1 MPLRYRVVMYFLLFS
16 LIMLILLWLF
26 QTVFFKG
33 FYRSVKIS
41 QVESAAKNLISMMQ
55 GDDDDVGVNVDKV
68 KTMVEYIY
76 EQNDMMV
83 ALYDLNTNFAMSI
96 CSSDVPENLD
106 KISGSD
112 VIRYRNMAIQN
123 GGTYLEY
130 KNASDNG
137 GDEEEE
143 ISYTEETLDN
153 SGNSDSGY
161 DLNGKLEKYT
171 AESVTYSEV
180 FMDSRS
186 GRYMITI
193 RSIITPFNS
202 VVETL
207 RNQLIIIS
215 AILVFLSVILSIIV
229 SNLITRPIIKTN
241 KAAKELAKQ
250 HYDVKFESDG
260 YLEIRELNDTLNFA
274 ARELTKVEKLRQD
287 LIANISHD
295 LRTPLTMITGYGEVI
310 RDLPGENTPENIQ
323 IIIDEATRLNELVTD
338 LLDISK
344 LQSGAMQLVRTDFS
358 LTKCIE
364 EIFNRYT
371 KLIEQNH
378 YNIVFNYK
386 EDVII
391 NADEVKIKQV
401 IYNLINNAINYV
413 GDDKTVIVTQI
424 ADKNFVRVEVTDHG
438 VGIDPDK
445 LEYIW
450 DRYYKVDKAHKSAV
464 IGTGLGLSI
473 VKNILELHNARF
485 GVKSKLGAGSTFWFE
500 LPVQSIKNKHYM
512 TQKKDALE
520 LSEETTI
527 NAEVVDLSKKP
538 AKKKENPKKRKKT
551 EEQPKSPETAQD
563 TSEEGTYEYEV
574 SGHNKSH
581 DDSEENR
588 DRD

>member
-41 QVESAAKNLISMMQ
+41 QVESCAKNIITMMQ
-55 GDDDDVGVNVDKV
+55 GTEDDEGVNVDKV
-68 KTMVEYIY
+68 SAMVEYIY

-96 CSSDVPENLD
+96 CSSDVPENLE

-112 VIRYRNMAIQN
+112 VIRYRNMAMQN

-130 KNASDNG
+130 RHKALN
-137 GDEEEE
+137 E
-143 ISYTEETLDN
+143 
-153 SGNSDSGY
+153 DSGS
-161 DLNGKLEKYT
+161 LEKYA

-180 FMDSRS
+180 FMDSGN

-202 VVETL
+202 VVDTL

-215 AILVFLSVILSIIV
+215 AILVVLSVMLSIIV

-274 ARELTKVEKLRQD
+274 ARELTKVEKLRKD

-391 NADEVKIKQV
+391 NADDVKIKQV

-512 TQKKDALE
+512 TQKIDALE
-520 LSEETTI
+520 ISEESTI

-538 AKKKENPKKRKKT
+538 SKKKETAKKRKKSD
-551 EEQPKSPETAQD
+551 EQPEQNTEIDDA
-563 TSEEGTYEYEV
+563 EIYEYEV
-574 SGHNKSH
+574 SGHK
-581 DDSEENR
+581 ENTEPESTENPYK
-588 DRD
+588 D

>member
-41 QVESAAKNLISMMQ
+41 QVESCAKNIITMMQ
-55 GDDDDVGVNVDKV
+55 GTEDDEGVNVDKV
-68 KTMVEYIY
+68 SAMVEYIY

-96 CSSDVPENLD
+96 CSSDVPENLE

-112 VIRYRNMAIQN
+112 VIRYRNMAMQN

-130 KNASDNG
+130 RHKALN
-137 GDEEEE
+137 E
-143 ISYTEETLDN
+143 
-153 SGNSDSGY
+153 DSGS
-161 DLNGKLEKYT
+161 LEKYA

-180 FMDSRS
+180 FMDSGN

-202 VVETL
+202 VVDTL

-215 AILVFLSVILSIIV
+215 AILIVLSVVLSIIV

-274 ARELTKVEKLRQD
+274 ARELTKVEKLRKD

-391 NADEVKIKQV
+391 NADDVKIKQV

-512 TQKKDALE
+512 TQKIDALE
-520 LSEETTI
+520 ISEESTI

-538 AKKKENPKKRKKT
+538 SKKKDNSKKRKKSD
-551 EEQPKSPETAQD
+551 EQPEQNTEIDDA
-563 TSEEGTYEYEV
+563 EIYEYEV
-574 SGHNKSH
+574 SGHK
-581 DDSEENR
+581 ENTEPESTENPYK
-588 DRD
+588 D

>member
-41 QVESAAKNLISMMQ
+41 QVESSAKNIISMMQ
-55 GDDDDVGVNVDKV
+55 ETDENTGGNVDKV
-68 KTMVEYIY
+68 SAMMEYIY

-96 CSSDVPENLD
+96 CSSDVPENLE

-112 VIRYRNMAIQN
+112 VIRYRNMAMQN

-130 KNASDNG
+130 RHKALN
-137 GDEEEE
+137 E
-143 ISYTEETLDN
+143 
-153 SGNSDSGY
+153 DSGS
-161 DLNGKLEKYT
+161 LEKYA

-180 FMDSRS
+180 FMDSGN

-202 VVETL
+202 VVDTL

-215 AILVFLSVILSIIV
+215 AILIVLSVVLSIIV

-274 ARELTKVEKLRQD
+274 ARELTKVEKLRKD

-391 NADEVKIKQV
+391 NADDVKIKQV

-512 TQKKDALE
+512 TQKIDALE
-520 LSEETTI
+520 ISEESTI

-538 AKKKENPKKRKKT
+538 SKKKDNSKKRKKSD
-551 EEQPKSPETAQD
+551 EQPEQNTEIDDA
-563 TSEEGTYEYEV
+563 EIYEYEV
-574 SGHNKSH
+574 SGHK
-581 DDSEENR
+581 ENTEPESTENPYK
-588 DRD
+588 D

>member
-41 QVESAAKNLISMMQ
+41 QVESCAKNIITMMQ
-55 GDDDDVGVNVDKV
+55 GTEDDEGVNVDKV
-68 KTMVEYIY
+68 SAMVEYIY

-96 CSSDVPENLD
+96 CSSDVPENLE

-112 VIRYRNMAIQN
+112 VIRYRNMAMQN

-130 KNASDNG
+130 RHKALN
-137 GDEEEE
+137 E
-143 ISYTEETLDN
+143 
-153 SGNSDSGY
+153 DSGS
-161 DLNGKLEKYT
+161 LEKYA

-180 FMDSRS
+180 FMDSGN

-202 VVETL
+202 VVDTL

-215 AILVFLSVILSIIV
+215 AILIALSVVLSIIV

-274 ARELTKVEKLRQD
+274 ARELTKVEKLRKD

-391 NADEVKIKQV
+391 NADDVKIKQV

-512 TQKKDALE
+512 TQKIDALE
-520 LSEETTI
+520 ISEESTI
-527 NAEVVDLSKKP
+527 NAEMVDLSKKP
-538 AKKKENPKKRKKT
+538 SKKKDNSKKRKKS
-551 EEQPKSPETAQD
+551 EEQPEQNTEIAD
-563 TSEEGTYEYEV
+563 AEIYEYEV
-574 SGHNKSH
+574 SGHKKS
-581 DDSEENR
+581 SEPLENPYK
-588 DRD
+588 D

>member
-41 QVESAAKNLISMMQ
+41 QVESCAKNIITMMQ
-55 GDDDDVGVNVDKV
+55 GTEDDEGVNVDKV
-68 KTMVEYIY
+68 SAMVEYIY

-96 CSSDVPENLD
+96 CSSDVPENLE

-112 VIRYRNMAIQN
+112 VIRYRNMAMQN

-130 KNASDNG
+130 RHKALN
-137 GDEEEE
+137 E
-143 ISYTEETLDN
+143 
-153 SGNSDSGY
+153 DSGS
-161 DLNGKLEKYT
+161 LEKYA

-180 FMDSRS
+180 FMDSGN

-202 VVETL
+202 VVDTL

-215 AILVFLSVILSIIV
+215 AILVVLSVMLSIIV

-250 HYDVKFESDG
+250 NYDVKFESDG

-391 NADEVKIKQV
+391 NADDVKIKQV

-512 TQKKDALE
+512 TQKIDALE
-520 LSEETTI
+520 ISEESTI

-538 AKKKENPKKRKKT
+538 SKKKDNSKKRKKS
-551 EEQPKSPETAQD
+551 EEQPEQNTEISDAE
-563 TSEEGTYEYEV
+563 TYEYEV
-574 SGHNKSH
+574 SGKKSSVAS
-581 DDSEENR
+581 DTDTDSGENI
-588 DRD
+588 

>member
-41 QVESAAKNLISMMQ
+41 QVESCAKNIITMMQ
-55 GDDDDVGVNVDKV
+55 GTEDDEGVNVDKV
-68 KTMVEYIY
+68 SAMVEYIY

-96 CSSDVPENLD
+96 CSSDVPENLE

-112 VIRYRNMAIQN
+112 VIRYRNMAMQN

-130 KNASDNG
+130 QHKALN
-137 GDEEEE
+137 E
-143 ISYTEETLDN
+143 
-153 SGNSDSGY
+153 DSGS
-161 DLNGKLEKYT
+161 LEKYA

-180 FMDSRS
+180 FMDSGN

-202 VVETL
+202 VVDTL

-215 AILVFLSVILSIIV
+215 AILIVLSVVLSIIV

-274 ARELTKVEKLRQD
+274 ARELTKVEKLRKD

-391 NADEVKIKQV
+391 NADDVKIKQV

-512 TQKKDALE
+512 TQKIDALE
-520 LSEETTI
+520 ISEESTI
-527 NAEVVDLSKKP
+527 NAEMVDLSKKP
-538 AKKKENPKKRKKT
+538 SKKKDNSKKRKKS
-551 EEQPKSPETAQD
+551 EEQPEQNTEIAD
-563 TSEEGTYEYEV
+563 AETYEYEV
-574 SGHNKSH
+574 SGHKENTE
-581 DDSEENR
+581 SESTENPYK
-588 DRD
+588 D

>member
-41 QVESAAKNLISMMQ
+41 QVESCAKNIITMMQ
-55 GDDDDVGVNVDKV
+55 GTEDDEGVNVDKV
-68 KTMVEYIY
+68 SAMVEYIY

-96 CSSDVPENLD
+96 CSSDVPENLE

-112 VIRYRNMAIQN
+112 VIRYRNMAMQN

-130 KNASDNG
+130 QHKALN
-137 GDEEEE
+137 E
-143 ISYTEETLDN
+143 
-153 SGNSDSGY
+153 DSGS
-161 DLNGKLEKYT
+161 LEKYA

-180 FMDSRS
+180 FMDSGN

-202 VVETL
+202 VVDTL

-215 AILVFLSVILSIIV
+215 AILIVLSVVLSIIV

-274 ARELTKVEKLRQD
+274 ARELTKVEKLRKD

-391 NADEVKIKQV
+391 NADDVKIKQV

-512 TQKKDALE
+512 TQKIDALE
-520 LSEETTI
+520 ISEESTI

-538 AKKKENPKKRKKT
+538 SKKKDNSKKRKKS
-551 EEQPKSPETAQD
+551 EEQPEQNTEIDDA
-563 TSEEGTYEYEV
+563 ETYEYEV
-574 SGHNKSH
+574 SGHK
-581 DDSEENR
+581 ENTEPESTENPYK
-588 DRD
+588 D

>member
-41 QVESAAKNLISMMQ
+41 QVESCAKNIITMMQ
-55 GDDDDVGVNVDKV
+55 GTEDDEGVNVDKV
-68 KTMVEYIY
+68 SAMVEYIY

-96 CSSDVPENLD
+96 CSSDVPENLE

-112 VIRYRNMAIQN
+112 VIRYRNMAMQN

-130 KNASDNG
+130 RHKALN
-137 GDEEEE
+137 E
-143 ISYTEETLDN
+143 
-153 SGNSDSGY
+153 DSGS
-161 DLNGKLEKYT
+161 LEKYA

-180 FMDSRS
+180 FMDSGN

-202 VVETL
+202 VVDTL

-215 AILVFLSVILSIIV
+215 AILVVLSVMLSIIV

-250 HYDVKFESDG
+250 NYDVKFESDG

-274 ARELTKVEKLRQD
+274 ARELTKVEKLRKD

-391 NADEVKIKQV
+391 NADDVKIKQV

-512 TQKKDALE
+512 TQKIDALE
-520 LSEETTI
+520 ISEESTI

-538 AKKKENPKKRKKT
+538 SKKKDNSKKRKKS
-551 EEQPKSPETAQD
+551 EEQPEQNTEIDDA
-563 TSEEGTYEYEV
+563 EIYEYEV
-574 SGHNKSH
+574 SGHKKS
-581 DDSEENR
+581 SEPLENPYK
-588 DRD
+588 D

>member
-41 QVESAAKNLISMMQ
+41 QVESCAKNIITMMQ
-55 GDDDDVGVNVDKV
+55 GTEDDEGVNVDKV
-68 KTMVEYIY
+68 SAMVEYIY

-96 CSSDVPENLD
+96 CSSDVPENLE

-112 VIRYRNMAIQN
+112 VIRYRNMAMQN

-130 KNASDNG
+130 RHKALN
-137 GDEEEE
+137 E
-143 ISYTEETLDN
+143 
-153 SGNSDSGY
+153 DSGS
-161 DLNGKLEKYT
+161 LEKYA

-180 FMDSRS
+180 FMDSGN

-202 VVETL
+202 VVDTL

-215 AILVFLSVILSIIV
+215 AILIVLSVVLSIIV

-274 ARELTKVEKLRQD
+274 ARELTKVEKLRKD

-391 NADEVKIKQV
+391 NADDVKIKQV

-512 TQKKDALE
+512 TQKIDALE
-520 LSEETTI
+520 ISEESTI
-527 NAEVVDLSKKP
+527 NAEMVDLSKKP
-538 AKKKENPKKRKKT
+538 SKKKDNSKKRKKS
-551 EEQPKSPETAQD
+551 EEQPEQNTEIAD
-563 TSEEGTYEYEV
+563 AETYEYEV
-574 SGHNKSH
+574 SGHKENTE
-581 DDSEENR
+581 SESTENPYK
-588 DRD
+588 D

>member
-41 QVESAAKNLISMMQ
+41 QVESCAKNIITMMQ
-55 GDDDDVGVNVDKV
+55 GTEDDEGVNVDKV
-68 KTMVEYIY
+68 SAMVEYIY

-96 CSSDVPENLD
+96 CSSDVPENLE

-112 VIRYRNMAIQN
+112 VIRYRNMAMQN

-130 KNASDNG
+130 QHKALN
-137 GDEEEE
+137 E
-143 ISYTEETLDN
+143 
-153 SGNSDSGY
+153 DSGS
-161 DLNGKLEKYT
+161 LEKYA

-180 FMDSRS
+180 FMDSGN

-202 VVETL
+202 VVDTL

-215 AILVFLSVILSIIV
+215 AILIVLSVVLSIIV

-274 ARELTKVEKLRQD
+274 ARELTKVEKLRKD

-391 NADEVKIKQV
+391 NADDVKIKQV

-512 TQKKDALE
+512 TQKIDALE
-520 LSEETTI
+520 ISEESTI

-538 AKKKENPKKRKKT
+538 SKKKDNSKKRKKS
-551 EEQPKSPETAQD
+551 EEQPEQNTEIAD
-563 TSEEGTYEYEV
+563 AETYEYEV
-574 SGHNKSH
+574 SGHKKS
-581 DDSEENR
+581 SEPLENPYK
-588 DRD
+588 D

>member
-41 QVESAAKNLISMMQ
+41 QVESCAKNIITMMQ
-55 GDDDDVGVNVDKV
+55 GTEDDEGVNVDKV
-68 KTMVEYIY
+68 SAMMEYIY

-96 CSSDVPENLD
+96 CSSDVPENLE

-130 KNASDNG
+130 QHKALN
-137 GDEEEE
+137 E
-143 ISYTEETLDN
+143 
-153 SGNSDSGY
+153 DSGS
-161 DLNGKLEKYT
+161 LEKYA

-180 FMDSRS
+180 FMDSGN

-202 VVETL
+202 VVDTL

-215 AILVFLSVILSIIV
+215 AILIALSVVLSIIV

-391 NADEVKIKQV
+391 NADDVKIKQV

-512 TQKKDALE
+512 TQKIDALE
-520 LSEETTI
+520 ISEESTI

-538 AKKKENPKKRKKT
+538 SKKKDNSKKRKKS
-551 EEQPKSPETAQD
+551 EEQPEQNTEIDDA
-563 TSEEGTYEYEV
+563 EIYEYEV
-574 SGHNKSH
+574 SGHKKS
-581 DDSEENR
+581 SEPLENPYK
-588 DRD
+588 D

>member
-41 QVESAAKNLISMMQ
+41 QVESCAKNIITMMQ
-55 GDDDDVGVNVDKV
+55 GTEDDEGVNVDKV
-68 KTMVEYIY
+68 SAMVEYIY

-96 CSSDVPENLD
+96 CSSDVPENLE

-112 VIRYRNMAIQN
+112 VIRYRNMAMQN

-130 KNASDNG
+130 QHKALN
-137 GDEEEE
+137 E
-143 ISYTEETLDN
+143 
-153 SGNSDSGY
+153 DSGS
-161 DLNGKLEKYT
+161 LEKYA

-180 FMDSRS
+180 FMDSGN

-202 VVETL
+202 VVDTL

-215 AILVFLSVILSIIV
+215 AILIVLSVVLSIIV

-274 ARELTKVEKLRQD
+274 ARELTKVEKLRKD

-391 NADEVKIKQV
+391 NADDVKIKQV
-401 IYNLINNAINYV
+401 IYNLVNNAINYV

-512 TQKKDALE
+512 TQKIDALE
-520 LSEETTI
+520 ISEESTI
-527 NAEVVDLSKKP
+527 NAEMVDLSKKP
-538 AKKKENPKKRKKT
+538 SKKKDNSKKRKKS
-551 EEQPKSPETAQD
+551 EEQPEQNTEIAD
-563 TSEEGTYEYEV
+563 AETYEYEV
-574 SGHNKSH
+574 SGHK
-581 DDSEENR
+581 ENTEPESTENPYK
-588 DRD
+588 D

>member
-41 QVESAAKNLISMMQ
+41 QVESSAKNIISMMQ
-55 GDDDDVGVNVDKV
+55 ETDENTGGNVDKV
-68 KTMVEYIY
+68 SAMMEYIY

-96 CSSDVPENLD
+96 CSSDVPENLE

-130 KNASDNG
+130 QHKALN
-137 GDEEEE
+137 E
-143 ISYTEETLDN
+143 
-153 SGNSDSGY
+153 DSGS
-161 DLNGKLEKYT
+161 LEKYA

-180 FMDSRS
+180 FMDSGN

-202 VVETL
+202 VVDTL

-215 AILVFLSVILSIIV
+215 AILVVLSVMLSIIV

-250 HYDVKFESDG
+250 NYDVKFESDG

-391 NADEVKIKQV
+391 NADDVKIKQV

-512 TQKKDALE
+512 TQKIDALE
-520 LSEETTI
+520 ISEESTI

-538 AKKKENPKKRKKT
+538 SKKKDNSKKRKKS
-551 EEQPKSPETAQD
+551 EEQPEQNTEIAD
-563 TSEEGTYEYEV
+563 AETYEYEV
-574 SGHNKSH
+574 SGHK
-581 DDSEENR
+581 ENTEPESTENPYK
-588 DRD
+588 D

>member
-41 QVESAAKNLISMMQ
+41 QVESCAKNIITMMQ
-55 GDDDDVGVNVDKV
+55 GTEDDEGVNVDKV
-68 KTMVEYIY
+68 SAMVEYIY

-96 CSSDVPENLD
+96 CSSDVPENLE

-112 VIRYRNMAIQN
+112 VIRYRNMAMQN

-130 KNASDNG
+130 RHKALN
-137 GDEEEE
+137 E
-143 ISYTEETLDN
+143 
-153 SGNSDSGY
+153 DSGS
-161 DLNGKLEKYT
+161 LEKYA

-180 FMDSRS
+180 FMDSGN

-202 VVETL
+202 VVDTL

-215 AILVFLSVILSIIV
+215 AILVVLSVMLSIIV

-250 HYDVKFESDG
+250 NYDVKFESDG

-274 ARELTKVEKLRQD
+274 ARELTKVEKLRKD

-391 NADEVKIKQV
+391 NADDVKIKQV

-512 TQKKDALE
+512 TQKIDALE
-520 LSEETTI
+520 ISEESTI

-538 AKKKENPKKRKKT
+538 SKKKDNSKKRKKS
-551 EEQPKSPETAQD
+551 EEQPEQNTEISDAE
-563 TSEEGTYEYEV
+563 TYEYEV
-574 SGHNKSH
+574 SGKKSSVAS
-581 DDSEENR
+581 DTDTDSGENI
-588 DRD
+588 

>member
-16 LIMLILLWLF
+16 FIMLILLWLF

-41 QVESAAKNLISMMQ
+41 QVESCAKNIITMMQ
-55 GDDDDVGVNVDKV
+55 GTEDDEGVNVDKV
-68 KTMVEYIY
+68 SAMVEYIY

-96 CSSDVPENLD
+96 CSSDVPENLE

-112 VIRYRNMAIQN
+112 VIRYRNMAMQN

-130 KNASDNG
+130 RHKALN
-137 GDEEEE
+137 E
-143 ISYTEETLDN
+143 
-153 SGNSDSGY
+153 DSGS
-161 DLNGKLEKYT
+161 LEKYA

-180 FMDSRS
+180 FMDSGN

-202 VVETL
+202 VVDTL

-215 AILVFLSVILSIIV
+215 AILIVLSVVLSIIV

-274 ARELTKVEKLRQD
+274 ARELTKVEKLRKD

-391 NADEVKIKQV
+391 NADDVKIKQV

-512 TQKKDALE
+512 TQKIDALE
-520 LSEETTI
+520 ISEESTI
-527 NAEVVDLSKKP
+527 NAEMVDLSKKP
-538 AKKKENPKKRKKT
+538 SKKKETAKKRKKSD
-551 EEQPKSPETAQD
+551 EQPEQNTEIAD
-563 TSEEGTYEYEV
+563 AETYEYEV
-574 SGHNKSH
+574 SGKKSSVES
-581 DDSEENR
+581 DTEADGGENI
-588 DRD
+588 

>member
-41 QVESAAKNLISMMQ
+41 QVESCAKNIITMMQ
-55 GDDDDVGVNVDKV
+55 GTEDDEGVNVDKV
-68 KTMVEYIY
+68 SAMVEYIY

-96 CSSDVPENLD
+96 CSSDVPENLE

-130 KNASDNG
+130 QHKALN
-137 GDEEEE
+137 E
-143 ISYTEETLDN
+143 
-153 SGNSDSGY
+153 DSGS
-161 DLNGKLEKYT
+161 LEKYA

-180 FMDSRS
+180 FMDSGN

-202 VVETL
+202 VVDTL

-215 AILVFLSVILSIIV
+215 AILIVLSVVLSIIV

-274 ARELTKVEKLRQD
+274 ARELTKVEKLRKD

-391 NADEVKIKQV
+391 NADDVKIKQV

-512 TQKKDALE
+512 TQKIDALE
-520 LSEETTI
+520 ISEESTI
-527 NAEVVDLSKKP
+527 NAEMVDLSKKP
-538 AKKKENPKKRKKT
+538 SKKKDNSKKRKKS
-551 EEQPKSPETAQD
+551 EEQPEQNTEIDDA
-563 TSEEGTYEYEV
+563 EIYEYEV
-574 SGHNKSH
+574 SGHKKS
-581 DDSEENR
+581 SEPLENPYK
-588 DRD
+588 D

>member
-41 QVESAAKNLISMMQ
+41 QVESCAKNIITMMQ
-55 GDDDDVGVNVDKV
+55 GTEDDEGVNVDKV
-68 KTMVEYIY
+68 SAMVEYIY

-96 CSSDVPENLD
+96 CSSDVPENLE

-112 VIRYRNMAIQN
+112 VIRYRNMAMQN

-130 KNASDNG
+130 QHKALN
-137 GDEEEE
+137 E
-143 ISYTEETLDN
+143 
-153 SGNSDSGY
+153 DSGS
-161 DLNGKLEKYT
+161 LEKYA

-180 FMDSRS
+180 FMDSGN

-202 VVETL
+202 VVDTL

-215 AILVFLSVILSIIV
+215 AILIVLSVVLSIIV

-274 ARELTKVEKLRQD
+274 ARELTKVEKLRKD

-391 NADEVKIKQV
+391 NADDVKIKQV

-512 TQKKDALE
+512 TQKIDALE
-520 LSEETTI
+520 ISEESTI

-538 AKKKENPKKRKKT
+538 SKKKDNSKKRKKSD
-551 EEQPKSPETAQD
+551 EQPEQNTEIDDA
-563 TSEEGTYEYEV
+563 EIYEYEV
-574 SGHNKSH
+574 SGHK
-581 DDSEENR
+581 ENTEPESTENPYK
-588 DRD
+588 D

>member
-16 LIMLILLWLF
+16 FIMLILLWLF

-41 QVESAAKNLISMMQ
+41 QVESSAKNIISMMQ
-55 GDDDDVGVNVDKV
+55 ETDENTGGNVDKV
-68 KTMVEYIY
+68 SAMVEYIY

-96 CSSDVPENLD
+96 CSSDVPENLE

-112 VIRYRNMAIQN
+112 VIRYRNMAMQN

-130 KNASDNG
+130 QHKALN
-137 GDEEEE
+137 E
-143 ISYTEETLDN
+143 
-153 SGNSDSGY
+153 DSGS
-161 DLNGKLEKYT
+161 LEKYA

-180 FMDSRS
+180 FMDSGN

-202 VVETL
+202 VVDTL

-215 AILVFLSVILSIIV
+215 AILIVLSVVLSIIV

-391 NADEVKIKQV
+391 NADDVKIKQV

-512 TQKKDALE
+512 TQKIDALE
-520 LSEETTI
+520 ISEESTI
-527 NAEVVDLSKKP
+527 NAEMVDLSKKP
-538 AKKKENPKKRKKT
+538 SKKKDNSKKRKKT
-551 EEQPKSPETAQD
+551 EEQPEQNTEIAD
-563 TSEEGTYEYEV
+563 AETYEYEV
-574 SGHNKSH
+574 SGKKSSVAS
-581 DDSEENR
+581 DTDTDSGENI
-588 DRD
+588 

>member
-41 QVESAAKNLISMMQ
+41 QVESCAKNIITMMQ
-55 GDDDDVGVNVDKV
+55 GTEDDEGVNVDKV
-68 KTMVEYIY
+68 SAMVEYIY

-96 CSSDVPENLD
+96 CSSDVPENLE

-112 VIRYRNMAIQN
+112 VIRYRNMAMQN

-130 KNASDNG
+130 QHKALN
-137 GDEEEE
+137 E
-143 ISYTEETLDN
+143 
-153 SGNSDSGY
+153 DSGS
-161 DLNGKLEKYT
+161 LEKYA

-180 FMDSRS
+180 FMDSGN

-202 VVETL
+202 VVDTL

-215 AILVFLSVILSIIV
+215 AILIVLSVVLSIIV

-274 ARELTKVEKLRQD
+274 ARELTKVEKLRKD

-391 NADEVKIKQV
+391 NADDVKIKQV

-512 TQKKDALE
+512 TQKIDALE
-520 LSEETTI
+520 ISEESTI
-527 NAEVVDLSKKP
+527 NAEMVDLSKKP
-538 AKKKENPKKRKKT
+538 SKKKDNFKKRKKS
-551 EEQPKSPETAQD
+551 EEQPEQNTEIDDA
-563 TSEEGTYEYEV
+563 EIYEYEV
-574 SGHNKSH
+574 SGHK
-581 DDSEENR
+581 ENTEPESTENPYK
-588 DRD
+588 D

>member
-41 QVESAAKNLISMMQ
+41 QVESCAKNIITMMQ
-55 GDDDDVGVNVDKV
+55 GTEDDEGVNVDKV
-68 KTMVEYIY
+68 SAMVEYIY

-96 CSSDVPENLD
+96 CSSDVPENLE

-112 VIRYRNMAIQN
+112 VIRYRNMAMQN

-130 KNASDNG
+130 QHKALN
-137 GDEEEE
+137 E
-143 ISYTEETLDN
+143 
-153 SGNSDSGY
+153 DSGS
-161 DLNGKLEKYT
+161 LEKYA

-180 FMDSRS
+180 FMDSGN

-202 VVETL
+202 VVDTL

-215 AILVFLSVILSIIV
+215 AILIVLSVVLSIIV

-274 ARELTKVEKLRQD
+274 ARELTKVEKLRKD

-391 NADEVKIKQV
+391 NADDVKIKQV

-512 TQKKDALE
+512 TQKKDAIE
-520 LSEETTI
+520 ISEESTI

-538 AKKKENPKKRKKT
+538 SKKKETAKKRKKSD
-551 EEQPKSPETAQD
+551 EQPEQNTEIDDA
-563 TSEEGTYEYEV
+563 EIYEYEV
-574 SGHNKSH
+574 SGHK
-581 DDSEENR
+581 ENTEPESTENPYK
-588 DRD
+588 D

>member
-41 QVESAAKNLISMMQ
+41 QVESCAKNIITMMQ
-55 GDDDDVGVNVDKV
+55 GTEDDEGVNVDKV
-68 KTMVEYIY
+68 SAMVEYIY

-96 CSSDVPENLD
+96 CSSDVPENLE

-112 VIRYRNMAIQN
+112 VIRYRNMAMQN

-130 KNASDNG
+130 RHKALN
-137 GDEEEE
+137 E
-143 ISYTEETLDN
+143 
-153 SGNSDSGY
+153 DSGS
-161 DLNGKLEKYT
+161 LEKYA

-180 FMDSRS
+180 FMDSGN

-202 VVETL
+202 VVDTL

-215 AILVFLSVILSIIV
+215 AILIVLSVVLSIIV

-274 ARELTKVEKLRQD
+274 ARELTKVEKLRKD

-391 NADEVKIKQV
+391 NADDVKIKQV

-512 TQKKDALE
+512 TQKIDALE
-520 LSEETTI
+520 ISEESTI

-538 AKKKENPKKRKKT
+538 SKKK
-551 EEQPKSPETAQD
+551 
-563 TSEEGTYEYEV
+563 
-574 SGHNKSH
+574 
-581 DDSEENR
+581 
-588 DRD
+588 

>member
-16 LIMLILLWLF
+16 FIMLILLWLF

-41 QVESAAKNLISMMQ
+41 QVESSAKNIISMMQ
-55 GDDDDVGVNVDKV
+55 ETDENTGGNVDKV
-68 KTMVEYIY
+68 SAMMEYIY

-96 CSSDVPENLD
+96 CSSDVPENLE

-130 KNASDNG
+130 QHKALN
-137 GDEEEE
+137 E
-143 ISYTEETLDN
+143 
-153 SGNSDSGY
+153 DSGS
-161 DLNGKLEKYT
+161 LEKYA

-180 FMDSRS
+180 FMDSGN

-202 VVETL
+202 VVDTL

-215 AILVFLSVILSIIV
+215 AILVVLSVVLSIIV

-391 NADEVKIKQV
+391 NADDVKIKQV
-401 IYNLINNAINYV
+401 IYNLVNNAINYV

-512 TQKKDALE
+512 TQKIDALE
-520 LSEETTI
+520 ISEESTI

-538 AKKKENPKKRKKT
+538 SKKKDNSKKRKKS
-551 EEQPKSPETAQD
+551 EEQPEQNTEIAD
-563 TSEEGTYEYEV
+563 AETYEYEV
-574 SGHNKSH
+574 SGHKKS
-581 DDSEENR
+581 SEPLENPYK
-588 DRD
+588 D

>member
-41 QVESAAKNLISMMQ
+41 QVESCAKNIITMMQ
-55 GDDDDVGVNVDKV
+55 GTEDDEGVNVDKV
-68 KTMVEYIY
+68 SAMVEYIY

-96 CSSDVPENLD
+96 CSSDVPENLE

-112 VIRYRNMAIQN
+112 VIRYRNMAMQN

-130 KNASDNG
+130 QHKALN
-137 GDEEEE
+137 E
-143 ISYTEETLDN
+143 
-153 SGNSDSGY
+153 DSGS
-161 DLNGKLEKYT
+161 LEKYA

-180 FMDSRS
+180 FMDSGN

-202 VVETL
+202 VVDTL

-215 AILVFLSVILSIIV
+215 AILVVLSVVLSIIV

-274 ARELTKVEKLRQD
+274 ARELTKVEKLRKD

-391 NADEVKIKQV
+391 NADDVKIKQV

-512 TQKKDALE
+512 TQKIDALE
-520 LSEETTI
+520 ISEESTI
-527 NAEVVDLSKKP
+527 NAEMVDLSKKP
-538 AKKKENPKKRKKT
+538 SKKKDNSKKRKKS
-551 EEQPKSPETAQD
+551 EEQPEQNTEIDDA
-563 TSEEGTYEYEV
+563 EIYEYEV
-574 SGHNKSH
+574 SGHKKS
-581 DDSEENR
+581 SEPLENPYK
-588 DRD
+588 D

>member
-16 LIMLILLWLF
+16 FIMLILLWLF

-41 QVESAAKNLISMMQ
+41 QVESSAKNIISMMQ
-55 GDDDDVGVNVDKV
+55 ETDENTGGNVDKV
-68 KTMVEYIY
+68 SAMMEYIY

-96 CSSDVPENLD
+96 CSSDVPENLE

-112 VIRYRNMAIQN
+112 VIRYRNMAMQN

-130 KNASDNG
+130 RHKALN
-137 GDEEEE
+137 E
-143 ISYTEETLDN
+143 
-153 SGNSDSGY
+153 DSGS
-161 DLNGKLEKYT
+161 LEKYA

-180 FMDSRS
+180 FMDSGN

-202 VVETL
+202 VVDTL

-215 AILVFLSVILSIIV
+215 AILIALSVVLSIIV

-274 ARELTKVEKLRQD
+274 ARELTKVEKLRKD

-391 NADEVKIKQV
+391 NADDVKIKQV

-512 TQKKDALE
+512 TQKIDALE
-520 LSEETTI
+520 ISEESTI
-527 NAEVVDLSKKP
+527 NAEMVDLSKKP
-538 AKKKENPKKRKKT
+538 SKKKDNSKKRKKS
-551 EEQPKSPETAQD
+551 EEQPEQNTEIAD
-563 TSEEGTYEYEV
+563 AETYEYEV
-574 SGHNKSH
+574 SGKKSSVAS
-581 DDSEENR
+581 DTDTDSGENI
-588 DRD
+588 

>member
-41 QVESAAKNLISMMQ
+41 QVESCAKNIITMMQ
-55 GDDDDVGVNVDKV
+55 GTEDDEGVNVDKV
-68 KTMVEYIY
+68 SAMVEYIY

-96 CSSDVPENLD
+96 CSSDVPENLE

-112 VIRYRNMAIQN
+112 VIRYRNMAMQN

-130 KNASDNG
+130 RHKALN
-137 GDEEEE
+137 E
-143 ISYTEETLDN
+143 
-153 SGNSDSGY
+153 DSGS
-161 DLNGKLEKYT
+161 LEKYA

-180 FMDSRS
+180 FMDSGN

-202 VVETL
+202 VVDTL

-215 AILVFLSVILSIIV
+215 AILIVLSVVLSIIV

-274 ARELTKVEKLRQD
+274 ARELTKVEKLRKD

-391 NADEVKIKQV
+391 NADDVKIKQV

-512 TQKKDALE
+512 TQKIDALE
-520 LSEETTI
+520 ISEESTI
-527 NAEVVDLSKKP
+527 NAEMVDLSKKP
-538 AKKKENPKKRKKT
+538 SKKKDNSKKRKKS
-551 EEQPKSPETAQD
+551 EEQPEQNTEIDDA
-563 TSEEGTYEYEV
+563 EIYEYEV
-574 SGHNKSH
+574 SGHKKS
-581 DDSEENR
+581 SEPLENPYK
-588 DRD
+588 D

>member
-16 LIMLILLWLF
+16 FIMLILLWLF

-41 QVESAAKNLISMMQ
+41 QVESSAKNIISMMQ
-55 GDDDDVGVNVDKV
+55 ETDENTGGNVDKV
-68 KTMVEYIY
+68 SAMMEYIY

-96 CSSDVPENLD
+96 CSSDVPENLE

-112 VIRYRNMAIQN
+112 VIRYRNMAMQN

-130 KNASDNG
+130 QHKALN
-137 GDEEEE
+137 E
-143 ISYTEETLDN
+143 
-153 SGNSDSGY
+153 DSGS
-161 DLNGKLEKYT
+161 LEKYA

-180 FMDSRS
+180 FMDSGN

-202 VVETL
+202 VVDTL

-215 AILVFLSVILSIIV
+215 AILIVLSVVLSIIV

-391 NADEVKIKQV
+391 NADDVKIKQV

-512 TQKKDALE
+512 TQKIDALE
-520 LSEETTI
+520 ISEESTI
-527 NAEVVDLSKKP
+527 NAEMVDLSKKP
-538 AKKKENPKKRKKT
+538 SKKKETAKKRKKSD
-551 EEQPKSPETAQD
+551 EQPEQNTEIAD
-563 TSEEGTYEYEV
+563 AETYEYEV
-574 SGHNKSH
+574 SGHK
-581 DDSEENR
+581 ENTEPESTENPYK
-588 DRD
+588 D

>member
-41 QVESAAKNLISMMQ
+41 QVESCAKNIITMMQ
-55 GDDDDVGVNVDKV
+55 GTEDDEGVNVDKV
-68 KTMVEYIY
+68 SAMVEYIY

-96 CSSDVPENLD
+96 CSSDVPENLE

-112 VIRYRNMAIQN
+112 VIRYRNMAMQN

-130 KNASDNG
+130 QHKALN
-137 GDEEEE
+137 E
-143 ISYTEETLDN
+143 
-153 SGNSDSGY
+153 DSGS
-161 DLNGKLEKYT
+161 LEKYA

-180 FMDSRS
+180 FMDSGN

-202 VVETL
+202 VVDTL

-215 AILVFLSVILSIIV
+215 AILIVLSVVLSIIV

-274 ARELTKVEKLRQD
+274 ARELTKVEKLRKD

-391 NADEVKIKQV
+391 NADDVKIKQV

-512 TQKKDALE
+512 TQKIDALE
-520 LSEETTI
+520 ISEESTI

-538 AKKKENPKKRKKT
+538 SKKKDNSKKRKKT
-551 EEQPKSPETAQD
+551 EEQPEQNTEIAD
-563 TSEEGTYEYEV
+563 AETYEYEV
-574 SGHNKSH
+574 SGHKKS
-581 DDSEENR
+581 SEPLENPYK
-588 DRD
+588 D

>member
-41 QVESAAKNLISMMQ
+41 QVESCAKNIITMMQ
-55 GDDDDVGVNVDKV
+55 GTEDDEGVNVDKV
-68 KTMVEYIY
+68 SAMVEYIY

-96 CSSDVPENLD
+96 CSSDVPENLE

-112 VIRYRNMAIQN
+112 VIRYRNMAMQN

-130 KNASDNG
+130 RHKALN
-137 GDEEEE
+137 E
-143 ISYTEETLDN
+143 
-153 SGNSDSGY
+153 DSGS
-161 DLNGKLEKYT
+161 LEKYA

-180 FMDSRS
+180 FMDSGN

-202 VVETL
+202 VVDTL

-215 AILVFLSVILSIIV
+215 AILIVLSVVLSIIV

-391 NADEVKIKQV
+391 NADDVKIKQV

-512 TQKKDALE
+512 TQKIDAIE
-520 LSEETTI
+520 ISEESTI

-538 AKKKENPKKRKKT
+538 SKKKDNSKKRKKS
-551 EEQPKSPETAQD
+551 EEQPEQNTEIDDA
-563 TSEEGTYEYEV
+563 EIYEYEV
-574 SGHNKSH
+574 SGHK
-581 DDSEENR
+581 ENTEPESTENPYK
-588 DRD
+588 D

>member
-41 QVESAAKNLISMMQ
+41 QVESCAKNIITMMQ
-55 GDDDDVGVNVDKV
+55 GTENDEGVNVDKV
-68 KTMVEYIY
+68 SAMVEYIY

-96 CSSDVPENLD
+96 CSSDVPENLE

-112 VIRYRNMAIQN
+112 VIRYRNMAMQN

-130 KNASDNG
+130 RHKALN
-137 GDEEEE
+137 E
-143 ISYTEETLDN
+143 
-153 SGNSDSGY
+153 DSGS
-161 DLNGKLEKYT
+161 LEKYA

-180 FMDSRS
+180 FMDSGN

-202 VVETL
+202 VVDTL

-215 AILVFLSVILSIIV
+215 AILIVLSVVLSIIV

-274 ARELTKVEKLRQD
+274 ARELTKVEKLRKD

-391 NADEVKIKQV
+391 NADDVKIKQV

-512 TQKKDALE
+512 TQKIDALE
-520 LSEETTI
+520 ISEESTI

-538 AKKKENPKKRKKT
+538 SKKKETAKKRKKSD
-551 EEQPKSPETAQD
+551 EQPEQNTEIDDA
-563 TSEEGTYEYEV
+563 EIYEYEV
-574 SGHNKSH
+574 SGHK
-581 DDSEENR
+581 ENTEPESTENPYK
-588 DRD
+588 D

>member
-41 QVESAAKNLISMMQ
+41 QVESSAKNIISMMQ
-55 GDDDDVGVNVDKV
+55 ETDENTGGNVDKV
-68 KTMVEYIY
+68 SAMVEYIY

-96 CSSDVPENLD
+96 CSSDVPENLE

-130 KNASDNG
+130 RHKALN
-137 GDEEEE
+137 E
-143 ISYTEETLDN
+143 
-153 SGNSDSGY
+153 DSGS
-161 DLNGKLEKYT
+161 LEKYA

-180 FMDSRS
+180 FMDSGN

-202 VVETL
+202 VVDTL

-215 AILVFLSVILSIIV
+215 AILIVLSVVLSIIV

-391 NADEVKIKQV
+391 NADDVKIKQV

-512 TQKKDALE
+512 TQKIDAIE
-520 LSEETTI
+520 ISEESTI

-538 AKKKENPKKRKKT
+538 SKKKDNSKKRKKS
-551 EEQPKSPETAQD
+551 EEQPEQNTEIDDA
-563 TSEEGTYEYEV
+563 EIYEYEV
-574 SGHNKSH
+574 SGHK
-581 DDSEENR
+581 ENTEPESTENPYK
-588 DRD
+588 D

>member
-41 QVESAAKNLISMMQ
+41 QVESCAKNIITMMQ
-55 GDDDDVGVNVDKV
+55 GTEDDEGVNVDKV
-68 KTMVEYIY
+68 SAMVEYIY

-96 CSSDVPENLD
+96 CSSDVPENLE

-112 VIRYRNMAIQN
+112 VIRYRNMAMQN

-130 KNASDNG
+130 QHKALN
-137 GDEEEE
+137 E
-143 ISYTEETLDN
+143 
-153 SGNSDSGY
+153 DSGS
-161 DLNGKLEKYT
+161 LEKYA

-180 FMDSRS
+180 FMDSGN

-202 VVETL
+202 VVDTL

-215 AILVFLSVILSIIV
+215 AILIALSVVLSIIV

-274 ARELTKVEKLRQD
+274 ARELTKVEKLRKD

-391 NADEVKIKQV
+391 NADDVKIKQV

-512 TQKKDALE
+512 TQKIDALE
-520 LSEETTI
+520 ISEESTI

-538 AKKKENPKKRKKT
+538 SKKKDNSKKRKKS
-551 EEQPKSPETAQD
+551 EEQPEQNTEIDDA
-563 TSEEGTYEYEV
+563 EIYEYEV
-574 SGHNKSH
+574 SGHKKS
-581 DDSEENR
+581 SEPLENPYK
-588 DRD
+588 D

>member
-41 QVESAAKNLISMMQ
+41 QVESSAKNIISMMQ
-55 GDDDDVGVNVDKV
+55 ETDENTGGNVDKV
-68 KTMVEYIY
+68 SAMVEYIY

-96 CSSDVPENLD
+96 CSSDVPENLE

-112 VIRYRNMAIQN
+112 VIRYRNMAMQN

-130 KNASDNG
+130 QHKALN
-137 GDEEEE
+137 E
-143 ISYTEETLDN
+143 
-153 SGNSDSGY
+153 DSGS
-161 DLNGKLEKYT
+161 LEKYA

-180 FMDSRS
+180 FMDSGN

-202 VVETL
+202 VVDTL

-215 AILVFLSVILSIIV
+215 AILIVLSVVLSIIV

-391 NADEVKIKQV
+391 NADDVKIKQV

-512 TQKKDALE
+512 TQKIDALE
-520 LSEETTI
+520 ISEESTI
-527 NAEVVDLSKKP
+527 NAEMVDLSKKP
-538 AKKKENPKKRKKT
+538 SKKKDNSKKRKKSD
-551 EEQPKSPETAQD
+551 EQPEQNTEIDDA
-563 TSEEGTYEYEV
+563 EIYEYEV
-574 SGHNKSH
+574 SGHK
-581 DDSEENR
+581 ENTEPESTENPYK
-588 DRD
+588 D

>member
-41 QVESAAKNLISMMQ
+41 QVESCAKNIITMMQ
-55 GDDDDVGVNVDKV
+55 GTEDDEGVNVDKV
-68 KTMVEYIY
+68 SAMVEYIY

-96 CSSDVPENLD
+96 CSSDVPENLE

-112 VIRYRNMAIQN
+112 VIRYRNMAMQN

-130 KNASDNG
+130 RHKALN
-137 GDEEEE
+137 E
-143 ISYTEETLDN
+143 
-153 SGNSDSGY
+153 DSGS
-161 DLNGKLEKYT
+161 LEKYA

-180 FMDSRS
+180 FMDSGN

-202 VVETL
+202 VVDTL

-215 AILVFLSVILSIIV
+215 AILIVLSVVLSIIV

-274 ARELTKVEKLRQD
+274 ARELTKVEKLRKD

-391 NADEVKIKQV
+391 NADDVKIKQV

-512 TQKKDALE
+512 TQKIDALE
-520 LSEETTI
+520 ISEESTI
-527 NAEVVDLSKKP
+527 NAEMVDLSKKP
-538 AKKKENPKKRKKT
+538 SKKKETAKKRKKSD
-551 EEQPKSPETAQD
+551 EQPEQNTEIDDA
-563 TSEEGTYEYEV
+563 EIYEYEV
-574 SGHNKSH
+574 SGHK
-581 DDSEENR
+581 ENTEPESTENPYK
-588 DRD
+588 D

>member
-41 QVESAAKNLISMMQ
+41 QVESCAKNIITMMQ
-55 GDDDDVGVNVDKV
+55 GTEDDEGVNVDKV
-68 KTMVEYIY
+68 SAMVEYIY

-96 CSSDVPENLD
+96 CSSDVPENLE

-112 VIRYRNMAIQN
+112 VIRYRNMAMQN

-130 KNASDNG
+130 RHKALN
-137 GDEEEE
+137 E
-143 ISYTEETLDN
+143 
-153 SGNSDSGY
+153 DSGS
-161 DLNGKLEKYT
+161 LEKYA

-180 FMDSRS
+180 FMDSGN

-202 VVETL
+202 VVDTL

-215 AILVFLSVILSIIV
+215 AILIVLSVVLSIIV

-274 ARELTKVEKLRQD
+274 ARELTKVEKLRKD

-391 NADEVKIKQV
+391 NADDVKIKQV

-512 TQKKDALE
+512 TQKIDALE
-520 LSEETTI
+520 ISEESTI

-538 AKKKENPKKRKKT
+538 SKKKDNSKKRKKS
-551 EEQPKSPETAQD
+551 EEQPEQNTEIAD
-563 TSEEGTYEYEV
+563 AETYEYEV
-574 SGHNKSH
+574 SGHK
-581 DDSEENR
+581 ENTEPESTENPYK
-588 DRD
+588 D

>member
-41 QVESAAKNLISMMQ
+41 QVESCAKNIITMMQ
-55 GDDDDVGVNVDKV
+55 GTEDDEGVNVDKV
-68 KTMVEYIY
+68 SAMVEYIY

-96 CSSDVPENLD
+96 CSSDVPENLE

-112 VIRYRNMAIQN
+112 VIRYRNMAMQN

-130 KNASDNG
+130 QHKALN
-137 GDEEEE
+137 E
-143 ISYTEETLDN
+143 
-153 SGNSDSGY
+153 DSGS
-161 DLNGKLEKYT
+161 LEKYA

-180 FMDSRS
+180 FMDSGN

-202 VVETL
+202 VVDTL

-215 AILVFLSVILSIIV
+215 AILVVLSVMLSIIV

-274 ARELTKVEKLRQD
+274 ARELTKVEKLRKD

-391 NADEVKIKQV
+391 NADDVKIKQV

-512 TQKKDALE
+512 TQKIDALE
-520 LSEETTI
+520 ISEESTI

-538 AKKKENPKKRKKT
+538 SKKKDNSKKRKKS
-551 EEQPKSPETAQD
+551 EEQPEQNTEIAD
-563 TSEEGTYEYEV
+563 AETYEYEV
-574 SGHNKSH
+574 SGHKKS
-581 DDSEENR
+581 SEPLENPYK
-588 DRD
+588 D

>member
-16 LIMLILLWLF
+16 FIMLILLWLF

-41 QVESAAKNLISMMQ
+41 QVESCAKNIITMMQ
-55 GDDDDVGVNVDKV
+55 GTEDDEGVNVDKV
-68 KTMVEYIY
+68 SAMVEYIY

-96 CSSDVPENLD
+96 CSSDVPENLE

-112 VIRYRNMAIQN
+112 VIRYRNMAMQN

-130 KNASDNG
+130 QHKALN
-137 GDEEEE
+137 E
-143 ISYTEETLDN
+143 
-153 SGNSDSGY
+153 DSGS
-161 DLNGKLEKYT
+161 LEKYA

-180 FMDSRS
+180 FMDSGN

-202 VVETL
+202 VVDTL

-215 AILVFLSVILSIIV
+215 AILVVLSVMLSIIV

-250 HYDVKFESDG
+250 NYDVKFESDG

-391 NADEVKIKQV
+391 NADDVKIKQV

-512 TQKKDALE
+512 TQKIDALE
-520 LSEETTI
+520 ISEESTI

-538 AKKKENPKKRKKT
+538 SKKKDNSKKRKKS
-551 EEQPKSPETAQD
+551 EEQPEQNTEIAD
-563 TSEEGTYEYEV
+563 AETYEYEV
-574 SGHNKSH
+574 SGHK
-581 DDSEENR
+581 ENTEPESTENPYK
-588 DRD
+588 D

>member
-41 QVESAAKNLISMMQ
+41 QVESCAKNIITMMQ
-55 GDDDDVGVNVDKV
+55 GTEDDEGVNVDKV
-68 KTMVEYIY
+68 SAMVEYIY

-96 CSSDVPENLD
+96 CSSDVPENLE

-112 VIRYRNMAIQN
+112 VIRYRNMAMQN

-130 KNASDNG
+130 RHKALN
-137 GDEEEE
+137 E
-143 ISYTEETLDN
+143 
-153 SGNSDSGY
+153 DSGS
-161 DLNGKLEKYT
+161 LEKYA

-180 FMDSRS
+180 FMDSGN

-202 VVETL
+202 VVDTL

-215 AILVFLSVILSIIV
+215 AILIVLSVVLSIIV

-274 ARELTKVEKLRQD
+274 ARELTKVEKLRKD

-391 NADEVKIKQV
+391 NADDVKIKQV

-512 TQKKDALE
+512 AQKIDALE
-520 LSEETTI
+520 ISEESTI

-538 AKKKENPKKRKKT
+538 SKKKDNSKKRKKS
-551 EEQPKSPETAQD
+551 EEQPEQNTEISDAE
-563 TSEEGTYEYEV
+563 TYEYEV
-574 SGHNKSH
+574 SGHK
-581 DDSEENR
+581 ENTEPESTENPYK
-588 DRD
+588 D